1 MKTVGIPEAVHARLK
16 RYCTRHGLG
25 LGECIA
31 ASITYFEKHGLN
43 PATHESPAAE
53 MNRLIKRVDQVIAFI
68 RKQESDLLRPMTEA
82 VSLSEA
88 RIEHSLGTVATAKQL
103 QLLEEHLAGLV
114 RQLNTLVPAAAAAR
128 AATERLLSEHA
139 RRELEALQLL
149 ARLVDAKNKSGFLQD
164 LAKLYQE
171 GDQP

>member
-16 RYCTRHGLG
+16 HYCARHGLG

-31 ASITYFEKHGLN
+31 ASLTYFERHGLN
-43 PATHESPAAE
+43 PATHESPTAE

-88 RIEHSLGTVATAKQL
+88 RIERSLDTVATAKQL
-103 QLLEEHLAGLV
+103 QLLEEHLASLV

-164 LAKLYQE
+164 LTKLYQE
-171 GDQP
+171 GGQP